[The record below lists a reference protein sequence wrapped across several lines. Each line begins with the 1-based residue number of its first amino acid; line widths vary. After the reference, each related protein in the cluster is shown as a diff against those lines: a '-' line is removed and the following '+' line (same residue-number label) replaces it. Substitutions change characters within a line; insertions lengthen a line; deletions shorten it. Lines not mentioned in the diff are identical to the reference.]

1 MSAINTLLASLKVE
15 ANVFHNGQYCGA
27 WAVDTSGSGRMT
39 FHVISLG
46 QCYVSIGNDTVLLKE
61 GDAIFFPNDS
71 PHRAGASPNEP
82 IAANQSPS
90 LPLTVP
96 VEADATGLVCGDFG
110 HQHPVF
116 KTLLRQLPNYL
127 VVRSEGESASA
138 EIINLML
145 QESRQSGQSANLLL
159 NRLADCLFYLL
170 LRDHLDTE
178 SGVFAA
184 FAHPKLGKPMARIHR
199 NSKEKLTLDILAG
212 DAGMSRSA
220 FASLFKEFVGQSPID
235 YITQWRMTQAY
246 RWLVDDG
253 ISTYDA
259 ALRTGYESEASFS
272 KAFKRVMGMGPG
284 KARKRHTAL
293 V

>member
-170 LRDHLDTE
+170 LRDH
-178 SGVFAA
+178 
-184 FAHPKLGKPMARIHR
+184 
-199 NSKEKLTLDILAG
+199 
-212 DAGMSRSA
+212 
-220 FASLFKEFVGQSPID
+220 KEFVGQSPID